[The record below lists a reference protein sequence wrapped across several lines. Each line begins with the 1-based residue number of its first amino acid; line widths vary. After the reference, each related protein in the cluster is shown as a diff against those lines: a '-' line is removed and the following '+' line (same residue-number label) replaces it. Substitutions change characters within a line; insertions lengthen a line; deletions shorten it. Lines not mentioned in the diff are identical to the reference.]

1 MENLKRIEN
10 RIWKY
15 RAVRGLKQ
23 SELAFLI
30 GQKNSGQVSR
40 YERGQIIPSLEQLMK
55 ICFGLETE
63 IKDLYPDLITKWRQ
77 EIEVKK
83 TRLEKAGNKIS

>member
-1 MENLKRIEN
+1 
-10 RIWKY
+10 
-15 RAVRGLKQ
+15 LKQ

-40 YERGQIIPSLEQLMK
+40 YERGLVIPTLEQLIK
-55 ICFGLETE
+55 ICFGLETK
-63 IKDLYPDLITKWRQ
+63 IKDLYPDLITKWRR

-83 TRLEKAGNKIS
+83 AGLGKAGNKIS

>member
-15 RAVRGLKQ
+15 RTAGGLKQ
-23 SELAFLI
+23 SQLAFLI

-40 YERGQIIPSLEQLMK
+40 YERGLVIPNLEQLMK

-77 EIEVKK
+77 ETEVKK
-83 TRLEKAGNKIS
+83 AGLGKAGNKIS

>member
-15 RAVRGLKQ
+15 RTVRGLKQ

-40 YERGQIIPSLEQLMK
+40 YERGLVIPTLEQLIK

-63 IKDLYPDLITKWRQ
+63 IKDLYPDLIAKWRR
-77 EIEVKK
+77 EIEAKK
-83 TRLEKAGNKIS
+83 AELEKTGNKIF